1 MSLAC
6 ASARDRILSF
16 TASRSAVTRRT
27 SVLPTSPSERS
38 EEHTTELQSR
48 LDPGF
53 RPVRCCA
60 PHPSPTLCRSLDD
73 VDLVAAGEGGSALD
87 DFDPGP
93 DEALVD
99 VVGLRIGQ
107 GQDPLVHGL
116 EVGGDPTHIGLADLA
131 VR

>member
-1 MSLAC
+1 DQVHVVETGGVEC
-6 ASARDRILSF
+6 VFGAS
-16 TASRSAVTRRT
+16 
-27 SVLPTSPSERS
+27 
-38 EEHTTELQSR
+38 
-48 LDPGF
+48 G
-53 RPVRCCA
+53 
-60 PHPSPTLCRSLDD
+60 LDD

-116 EVGGDPTHIGLADLA
+116 EVGGDPTHIGLADLS
-131 VR
+131 VRDPNSQTVGAADVVHHLGGGDEGLRGHHIGEHGGAA